1 MRELASR
8 DVHHRVKGRRAVEKR
23 LRGVLLA
30 VHRFGPLSRVQPGRH
45 AVVRQDD
52 RCVDGGAQC
61 GRRGEVMGK
70 RPNGRKPGRPV
81 DPVLEELRS
90 VWLPTRSARTHA
102 RYKAAVARLIL
113 VG

>member
-1 MRELASR
+1 M
-8 DVHHRVKGRRAVEKR
+8 R
-23 LRGVLLA
+23 LRT
-30 VHRFGPLSRVQPGRH
+30 PS
-45 AVVRQDD
+45 
-52 RCVDGGAQC
+52 
-61 GRRGEVMGK
+61 EVMGK